1 MNPAGGF
8 CRKIAY
14 CSSASVPPGHSL
26 IEKRVTAKAEK
37 MVLFMEIQDG
47 KPFDP
52 ADCLLRSVANVIC
65 GMTFKEGSGT
75 SNPDINKTLW
85 SVHFD
90 VMVVELTDCK
100 CGGIVRNGLW

>member
-8 CRKIAY
+8 IEKLLTAALRQYLLDI
-14 CSSASVPPGHSL
+14 PL

-65 GMTFKEGSGT
+65 GMTFKEGSDT

-85 SVHFD
+85 SVHFG